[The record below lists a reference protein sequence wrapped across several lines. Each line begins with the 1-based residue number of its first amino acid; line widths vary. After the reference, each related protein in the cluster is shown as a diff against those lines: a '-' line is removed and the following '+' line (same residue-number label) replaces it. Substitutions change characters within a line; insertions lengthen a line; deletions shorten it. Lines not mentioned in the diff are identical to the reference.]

1 MQSGP
6 HGSVIARYD
15 DGKNAEVKRG
25 APRVDLN
32 LPHSRDEEARARFH
46 NELMM
51 KFRLLPL
58 STLVDKIREKSNKS
72 KGSAPDKEASEK
84 PAVEERLQ
92 KRLCRV
98 AMGDSQCL

>member
-1 MQSGP
+1 MSQWKMVMQSGP

-51 KFRLLPL
+51 KFRLLP
-58 STLVDKIREKSNKS
+58 STCLNLRQKQLRQ
-72 KGSAPDKEASEK
+72 ASGFSTS
-84 PAVEERLQ
+84 P
-92 KRLCRV
+92 
-98 AMGDSQCL
+98 SS